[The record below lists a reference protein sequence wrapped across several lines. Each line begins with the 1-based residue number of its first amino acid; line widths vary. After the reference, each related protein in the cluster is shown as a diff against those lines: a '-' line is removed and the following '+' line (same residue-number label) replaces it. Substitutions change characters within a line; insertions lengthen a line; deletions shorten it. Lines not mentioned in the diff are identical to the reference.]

1 MFVTIIPTNPDVLVR
16 NRSDEL
22 TVNVFYRNS
31 FRRAALR
38 AAVSASRAPATK
50 VQMLGVATQISAP
63 RIIVPAAVRCFSQ
76 TLRVAN
82 EEPATNIAEG

>member
-1 MFVTIIPTNPDVLVR
+1 MFVATIPTRPVVLVR
-16 NRSDEL
+16 NRSNEL
-22 TVNVFYRNS
+22 TLDVFYRNS

-63 RIIVPAAVRCFSQ
+63 RIIVPVAVRCFSQ

-82 EEPATNIAEG
+82 EEPATNIEEG